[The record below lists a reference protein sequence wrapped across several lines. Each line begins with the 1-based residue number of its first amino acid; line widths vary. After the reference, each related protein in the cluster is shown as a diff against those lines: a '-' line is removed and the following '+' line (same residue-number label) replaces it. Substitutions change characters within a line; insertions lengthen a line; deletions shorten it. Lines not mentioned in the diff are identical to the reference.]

1 MDRPLDEY
9 DTRNY
14 HWEAIPAELVGAD
27 YVMTYAEDK
36 KEKASNVSYA
46 VTLGQE
52 AMLCIFI
59 DRRYVDAH
67 GDPPFTWLT
76 DGSSGAVFLDTG
88 LDIVLNELGGTN
100 ILRPFD
106 VYGAEVPA
114 GTYIL
119 GPSWDGSGSRSFYG
133 IAAAKL

>member
-1 MDRPLDEY
+1 MDRPKND
-9 DTRNY
+9 DSTADY
-14 HWEAIPAELVGAD
+14 HWESIPAELVGAD
-27 YVMTYAEDK
+27 YVVTYNGDK
-36 KEKASNVSYA
+36 RELNVSYA
-46 VTLGQE
+46 VTLGEE
-52 AMLCIFI
+52 AKLYIFI

-88 LDIVLNELGGTN
+88 LDIVLKELGGTG

-119 GPSWDGSGSRSFYG
+119 GPSWDGSGSRCFYS